1 MLKLI
6 QSAGQWLFLRVEGG
20 FNVIFGDRNNPLHY
34 LGALSYWLF
43 WIVLGSGLYVYAFY
57 ETGLLTTYA
66 SVESLTHDQW
76 FAGGILRSLH
86 RYASDAM
93 VLTMLLH
100 LVRHFTFDRYRG
112 FRAFSWITGVVLLWM
127 VYASGINGY
136 MLPWDRLAQFVTTA
150 TAEWFDS
157 LPIFRGTLVRN
168 FILPESISDR
178 FFSLLSFLHIG
189 LPLVVL
195 AVLWV
200 HTQRVPRARTMPP
213 RPIAIASLLS
223 LLVLAVV
230 LPVTS
235 QGPADLNSVAS
246 EVKLDV
252 FLLTVYPLIDGWGP
266 IPLWGLVGGVT
277 LLLLL
282 APWLP
287 PRRAGNQDA
296 LSLTVHPGNRKVM
309 VRSGETLLDAG
320 LRQGVPLPYECR
332 NGGCGLCKGQLLNG
346 EVDYGVYHRS
356 ALSDAERAQGKI
368 LFCCAS
374 PLSDVE
380 IEYEEGAAGREH
392 APLHSARVDRFERV
406 APDVMILHL
415 RLAENER
422 LDFQAGQFINII
434 LDDGERRAYSFA
446 TCPPATDSI
455 ELHVRLA
462 PGGRFTTWAF
472 NEMRV
477 GDSIHF
483 EGPLG
488 FSALRDGD
496 KPMIMVAGATGFA
509 PVKSMLE
516 YAFRSG
522 FRRPLYLYWGV
533 RQLRDLYLPEVPAQ
547 WQREHANFRFVPVLS
562 EPAPAD
568 DWQGRTGLVHEA
580 ILADFPDLSGCEIY
594 ACGSM
599 KMVEVARPAFL
610 AHGLHEDACFSDA
623 FLPSAPAGEHDSK
636 SRE

>member
-6 QSAGQWLFLRVEGG
+6 QSTGQWFFLRAEGA

-157 LPIFRGTLVRN
+157 LPIFHGTLVRN
-168 FILPESISDR
+168 FILPDSISDR

-189 LPLVVL
+189 LPLAVL

-213 RPIAIASLLS
+213 RPIAVASLLS
-223 LLVLAVV
+223 LLVLAIAM
-230 LPVTS
+230 PVTS
-235 QGPADLNSVAS
+235 QGAADLNSVAS
-246 EVKLDV
+246 EVKLDY
-252 FLLTVYPLIDGWGP
+252 FLLAVYPLIYSWGAMP
-266 IPLWGLVGGVT
+266 VWGLVVGLTV
-277 LLLLL
+277 LLLL

-287 PRRAGNQDA
+287 PQRAGNQGA
-296 LSLTVHPGNRKVM
+296 MTLTVHPGNRRVA
-309 VRSGETLLDAG
+309 VRSGETILDAG
-320 LRQGVPLPYECR
+320 LRQGIPLPYECR
-332 NGGCGLCKGQLLNG
+332 NGGCGLCKGRLLNG
-346 EVDYGVYHRS
+346 KVEYGVYHRS
-356 ALSDAERAQGKI
+356 ALSDAERAEGKI

-374 PLSDVE
+374 PLDDVE
-380 IEYEEGAAGREH
+380 IEYEEGAASREH
-392 APLHSARVDRFERV
+392 APLHSASVERFERV
-406 APDVMILHL
+406 APDVMILQL
-415 RLAENER
+415 RLAQGER
-422 LDFQAGQFINII
+422 FDFQAGQFINII

-446 TCPPATDSI
+446 TCPPAAERI

-472 NEMRV
+472 NDMRV
-477 GDSIHF
+477 GDRVNF

-488 FSALRDGD
+488 FSAMRDGD

-516 YAFRSG
+516 FAFRSG
-522 FRRPLYLYWGV
+522 YRRPLHLYWGV
-533 RQLRDLYLPEVPAQ
+533 RRLRDLYMAQVPKQ
-547 WQREHANFRFVPVLS
+547 WQQQHANFRYVPVLS
-562 EPAPAD
+562 EPEPGD

-580 ILADFPDLSGCEIY
+580 ILADFPDLSDCEIY

-623 FLPSAPAGEHDSK
+623 FLPAVESAPRNIG
-636 SRE
+636 R